1 MITVLS
7 SKHGSVSVD
16 PPLVRKGETVTVTA
30 VPDTGY
36 QATVFLDGK
45 PLTGASFTATGNH
58 TVTAVFTKP
67 YDTELFGACGASG
80 SSVFWALTDDGTL
93 HIYGTGAMM
102 NTWGSDCPWYQYR
115 KRITRCEIELGVTSI
130 GDLAF
135 AYCSTLQSVVL
146 PNSVT
151 NIGAHAFGGT
161 ALSDVYYVGTEAQWN
176 AINIDRPNNPDL
188 TKAALH
194 YLSASVSAQASDA
207 GLQIA
212 ADSLAPAKLI
222 AAFYDRQTGRMLCLR
237 TYELTAGQTA
247 FTVDTAALGLTSYRA
262 KVMVL
267 NDSNMPLCRAAEV
280 RK

>member
-1 MITVLS
+1 M
-7 SKHGSVSVD
+7 
-16 PPLVRKGETVTVTA
+16 
-30 VPDTGY
+30 PDTGY
-36 QATVFLDGK
+36 QAAVFLDGK
-45 PLTGASFTATGNH
+45 PLTGASFTAIGNH

-102 NTWGSDCPWYQYR
+102 NFWDNYEVPWWQYR
-115 KRITRCEIELGVTSI
+115 QRITSCEIELGVTSI
-130 GDLAF
+130 GNYGFCGCTSLAQIIIPSGVTHIGRSAF
-135 AYCSTLQSVVL
+135 SECSALQSVTL
-146 PNSVT
+146 PNSIT
-151 NIGAHAFGGT
+151 NIGVFAFSNS
-161 ALSDVYYVGTEAQWN
+161 ALSDVYYVGTETQWN
-176 AINIDRPNNPDL
+176 AININHPYNPKL
-188 TKAALH
+188 TNAALH

-247 FTVDTAALGLTSYRA
+247 FTIDAAALGLTSYRA

-267 NDSNMPLCRAAEV
+267 NGSNMPLCRAAEV
-280 RK
+280 WK

>member
-1 MITVLS
+1 M
-7 SKHGSVSVD
+7 
-16 PPLVRKGETVTVTA
+16 
-30 VPDTGY
+30 
-36 QATVFLDGK
+36 
-45 PLTGASFTATGNH
+45 
-58 TVTAVFTKP
+58 
-67 YDTELFGACGASG
+67 
-80 SSVFWALTDDGTL
+80 FWALTDDGTL

-102 NTWGSDCPWYQYR
+102 NTWGSRCPWYQYR

-130 GDLAF
+130 GNQCFDECTALAQVIIPSGVTRIGELAF
-135 AYCSTLQSVVL
+135 CDCSALQSVTL

-151 NIGAHAFGGT
+151 NIGVHAFGGT

-176 AINIDRPNNPDL
+176 AINMDRPNNPDL
-188 TKAALH
+188 TKAVRH
-194 YLSASVSAQASDA
+194 YLSASISARASDA

-247 FTVDTAALGLTSYRA
+247 FTIDTAVLGLTSYRA